1 MVVQGDEMSD
11 TVLVEDQG
19 AVRVLTLNR
28 PTKLNA
34 MNVELVDTLIA
45 AVRAADA
52 DEAVAVVILGA
63 AGRAFSAGADIS
75 RGAPEPSP
83 RQIIGRARSMA
94 ELFRSLS
101 QCTKPVVA
109 AVHGYALG
117 GGCSLALSCDLVVAA
132 DNAVFGYPELK
143 AGLAAT
149 AVAPALVQ
157 QIGRKA
163 AFELLALCEN
173 VNAERALALGMI
185 NRVVPRDDL
194 MTEARRMS
202 EQLAAFNHDALW
214 MTKRTIQRA
223 ASMSSTEALEMAAD
237 SSLVMR
243 LHTQRTG
250 AQP

>member
-1 MVVQGDEMSD
+1 MSD

-19 AVRVLTLNR
+19 PIRVLTLNR

-34 MNVELVDTLIA
+34 MNAELVDTLIG
-45 AVRAADA
+45 AVRAADL
-52 DEAVAVVILGA
+52 DDGVAVLILAG

-75 RGAPEPSP
+75 RTPEAPSSREV
-83 RQIIGRARSMA
+83 IARARRMGA
-94 ELFRSLS
+94 LFRALS
-101 QCTKPVVA
+101 ESSKPVVA

-117 GGCSLALSCDLVVAA
+117 GGCSLVMSCDLAVAA

-149 AVAPALVQ
+149 AVAPALVH

-163 AFELLALCEN
+163 AFELLTLCEN

-194 MTEARRMS
+194 LSEARRMS

-223 ASMSSTEALEMAAD
+223 ASMSPLEALEMAGDA
-237 SSLVMR
+237 SLVMR
-243 LHTQRTG
+243 LYAQRG
-250 AQP
+250 GS